1 MAVRLQEAEEQVE
14 ASDAKSSSQEKSKHR
29 LQSETEDL
37 VVDLERSTAARYVL
51 SFMDY
56 KLRKKLQYHINVYR
70 QSQNVTYQYLFLF
83 LTEEISDLNDQIGQ
97 GSKTIHELEKIKKGL
112 DLEKTEIQA
121 ALEEAEVWIF
131 FVSANFCSWKP
142 EIKNLSHINV
152 MPENIP
158 VHWLKHCVMNVKRRS
173 ILMIIIVILK
183 KQSG

>member
-121 ALEEAEVWIF
+121 ALEEAEV
-131 FVSANFCSWKP
+131 
-142 EIKNLSHINV
+142 
-152 MPENIP
+152 
-158 VHWLKHCVMNVKRRS
+158 
-173 ILMIIIVILK
+173 
-183 KQSG
+183 